1 MIRRMLFRT
10 TTEQFLLSKNKQIA
24 PN

>member
-1 MIRRMLFRT
+1 MIRRMLFST